1 MCGRPLTPP
10 TPTPT
15 GRHICQL
22 INYISLTFLRLFTTS
37 GNVTSP
43 NYPESNYPDNLEK
56 TETIKV
62 EIGKVLRLEFT
73 FFAVEWEPECQYD
86 FVRITDGDGTILMNN
101 SCGYSAIDPSEP
113 NYFLPSIIT
122 TNTNNASIFL
132 RTNNHRTE
140 PGWSLS
146 WTAMTP
152 SLSS

>member
-1 MCGRPLTPP
+1 M
-10 TPTPT
+10 
-15 GRHICQL
+15 
-22 INYISLTFLRLFTTS
+22 
-37 GNVTSP
+37 
-43 NYPESNYPDNLEK
+43 
-56 TETIKV
+56 
-62 EIGKVLRLEFT
+62 RLEFT

-101 SCGYSAIDPSEP
+101 SCGYSAVDPSEP